1 MSTRPP
7 PLPPPLENGDSWA
20 TLSAWTAERGPR
32 GTLRLRAPMSETSG
46 PERKNGRQRRNPPGV
61 PEGASAGWSILS
73 YMLGGMAL
81 YGALGWLIGRWTGI
95 GVLFPVGMLVGLGLA
110 ITLIILRYG
119 RH

>member
-1 MSTRPP
+1 
-7 PLPPPLENGDSWA
+7 
-20 TLSAWTAERGPR
+20 
-32 GTLRLRAPMSETSG
+32 MSETSSAGPGGRPPGTPRRAIRSGRPPAGRRGWHGLRPDG
-46 PERKNGRQRRNPPGV
+46 PERKNDRKRRNPPGV

-95 GVLFPVGMLVGLGLA
+95 AVLFPVGMLVGLGLA

>member
-1 MSTRPP
+1 MSGT
-7 PLPPPLENGDSWA
+7 NG
-20 TLSAWTAERGPR
+20 
-32 GTLRLRAPMSETSG
+32 G
-46 PERKNGRQRRNPPGV
+46 PERKNDRQRHPPGV

-73 YMLGGMAL
+73 YMIGGMAL